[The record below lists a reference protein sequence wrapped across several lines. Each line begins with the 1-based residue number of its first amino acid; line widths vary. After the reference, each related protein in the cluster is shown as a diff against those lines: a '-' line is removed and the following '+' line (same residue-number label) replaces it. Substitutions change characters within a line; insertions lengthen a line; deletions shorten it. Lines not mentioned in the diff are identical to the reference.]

1 MKINSI
7 KNKKIDSLGE
17 FIQFKKNYLLSLK
30 KRIALIKTNFSDK
43 SEYEKNEVDI
53 QSYETLIKINNLTK
67 FITQKESEYENELIQ
82 FYLEL
87 EEVEKNYESTIALA
101 KKEQSTNIDL
111 KHILYHV
118 NWKQIEDNI
127 EDKINLYRNIKE
139 QLDKKINN
147 E

>member
-7 KNKKIDSLGE
+7 KNIKIDSLRE

-30 KRIALIKTNFSDK
+30 KRIALIKTNFAEK

-53 QSYETLIKINNLTK
+53 QSYETLIKIDKLNR
-67 FITQKESEYENELIQ
+67 FIAEKESEYEDNLIR
-82 FYLEL
+82 FYLDL
-87 EEVEKNYESTIALA
+87 EELEKNYEDTLALA

-127 EDKINLYRNIKE
+127 EDKISLYRSIRE
-139 QLDKKINN
+139 QLDKKTNG
-147 E
+147 

>member
-1 MKINSI
+1 MKMNSI
-7 KNKKIDSLGE
+7 KNIKIDSLKE

-30 KRIALIKTNFSDK
+30 KRIALIKTNFADK

-67 FITQKESEYENELIQ
+67 FIIQKESEYENELIQ

-87 EEVEKNYESTIALA
+87 EELEKNYENAIALA
-101 KKEQSTNIDL
+101 KKEQSKNINL

-127 EDKINLYRNIKE
+127 EDKISLYKRIKE
-139 QLDKKINN
+139 QLDKKN
-147 E
+147 EQ

>member
-7 KNKKIDSLGE
+7 KNIKIDSLRE

-30 KRIALIKTNFSDK
+30 KRIALIKTNFAEK

-53 QSYETLIKINNLTK
+53 QSYETLIKINKLNR
-67 FITQKESEYENELIQ
+67 FIAEKESEYEDDLIR
-82 FYLEL
+82 FYLDL
-87 EEVEKNYESTIALA
+87 EELDKNYEDTLALA

-127 EDKINLYRNIKE
+127 EDKISLYRSIRE
-139 QLDKKINN
+139 QLDKKTNG
-147 E
+147 

>member
-7 KNKKIDSLGE
+7 KNIKIDSLRE

-30 KRIALIKTNFSDK
+30 KRIALIKTNFAEK

-53 QSYETLIKINNLTK
+53 QSYETLIKIDKLNR
-67 FITQKESEYENELIQ
+67 FIAEKESEYEDNLIR
-82 FYLEL
+82 FYLDL
-87 EEVEKNYESTIALA
+87 EELEKNYEDTLTLA

-127 EDKINLYRNIKE
+127 EDKISLYRSIRE
-139 QLDKKINN
+139 QLDKKTNG
-147 E
+147 